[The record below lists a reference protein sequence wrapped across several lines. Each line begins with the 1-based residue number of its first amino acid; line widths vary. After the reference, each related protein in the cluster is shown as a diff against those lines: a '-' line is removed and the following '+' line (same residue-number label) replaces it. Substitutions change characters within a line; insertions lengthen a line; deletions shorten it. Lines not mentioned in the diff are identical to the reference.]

1 MPRDPL
7 SLLARLRQID
17 TSTARLRLAG
27 AQGHLAAQQDAAA
40 AIERDLRAERPEEA
54 PRTYGDFLARMLAA
68 RQQQAAAVVRAGAA
82 LEAERSALA
91 AARTQEKVLDT
102 LRERRAA
109 AERRDGLRREQ
120 ARLEDAIPRG

>member
-7 SLLARLRQID
+7 ALLARLRQID
-17 TSTARLRLAG
+17 TSTARLRLAE
-27 AQGHLAAQQDAAA
+27 AQEQLATQQDAVAA
-40 AIERDLRAERPEEA
+40 TERGLRAEQPEAA

-68 RQQQAAAVVRAGAA
+68 RQQQAAALARAGAV

-102 LRERRAA
+102 LRDRRAA
-109 AERRDGLRREQ
+109 AARRDGLRREQ
-120 ARLEDAIPRG
+120 TRLEDAMPRG

>member
-7 SLLARLRQID
+7 AILARLRRID
-17 TSTARLRLAG
+17 TDTARLRLAE
-27 AQGHLAAQQDAAA
+27 AQVQLAAQQDAAT
-40 AIERDLRAERPEEA
+40 AIERDLQAERPEEA

-68 RQQQAAAVVRAGAA
+68 RQRQAAAVVRAGAA

-102 LRERRAA
+102 LRDRRAA